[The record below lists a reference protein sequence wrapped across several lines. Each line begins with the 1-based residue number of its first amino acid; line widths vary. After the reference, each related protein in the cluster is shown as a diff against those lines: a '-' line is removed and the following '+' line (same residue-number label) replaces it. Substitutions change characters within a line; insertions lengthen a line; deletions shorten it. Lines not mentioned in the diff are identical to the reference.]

1 MKGFVR
7 EIFSSLQG
15 EGLLVGQRMTFVRF
29 YGCNLS
35 CAYCDTQDA
44 RSRTGVLLY
53 KNERFTNPVTIDSVC
68 EKVGDRVVAIT
79 GGEPLLQKDFLTEIC
94 LALKR
99 LRKSLYLET
108 NGSLPGALEGVVDHF
123 DTIALDFK
131 IPTATRQSQM
141 WAEHERALIC
151 ASQSSVFV
159 KAVVTND
166 IQVSEIMKV
175 CEIIARV
182 RKSIPLVIQPVYG
195 TRITDLLDVQERA
208 LDLID
213 DVRIIPQVHKYLGLK

>member
-1 MKGFVR
+1 
-7 EIFSSLQG
+7 
-15 EGLLVGQRMTFVRF
+15 MTFVRF

-35 CAYCDTQDA
+35 CAYCDTKDA
-44 RSRTGVLLY
+44 RSRTGALLY
-53 KNERFTNPVTIDSVC
+53 NSEHFANPVTVDFVC
-68 EKVGDRVVAIT
+68 EKIGDRIVAIT

-99 LRKSLYLET
+99 LNRSLYLET
-108 NGSLPGALEGVVDHF
+108 NGSLPGALEKVVDHF
-123 DTIALDFK
+123 DTVALDFK
-131 IPTATRQSQM
+131 IPSATRQPPL
-141 WAEHERALIC
+141 WADHERALVC
-151 ASQSSVFV
+151 ASRSAVFV
-159 KAVVTND
+159 KVVVTTA
-166 IQVSEIMKV
+166 IQVCEIVKV

-195 TRITDLLDVQERA
+195 TRIAGLLDLQERA